1 MTSLIDSK
9 GLKSFRILRAL
20 RPLRALSQFEGMKVC
35 SLGGMEESQLAG
47 KGREANCSSWA
58 GHPLNCQTFPG
69 LLDPSSPLLRISE
82 VEKSLRYSLHLKA
95 LL

>member
-1 MTSLIDSK
+1 MGMHLPLRKMALNTTGFSGHQAGCTTHSFFSLQVSVTSLIDLM

-47 KGREANCSSWA
+47 KGREANCSS
-58 GHPLNCQTFPG
+58 
-69 LLDPSSPLLRISE
+69 
-82 VEKSLRYSLHLKA
+82 
-95 LL
+95 